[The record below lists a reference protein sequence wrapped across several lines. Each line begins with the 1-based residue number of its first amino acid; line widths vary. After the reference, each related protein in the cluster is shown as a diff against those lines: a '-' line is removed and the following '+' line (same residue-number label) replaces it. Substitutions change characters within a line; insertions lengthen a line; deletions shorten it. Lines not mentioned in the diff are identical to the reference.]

1 MPRGRPSK
9 NRHDIG
15 TALTVRIGPINL
27 GEFGGKEQ
35 INSTRISPMP
45 EQDSFPISN
54 RNRLRRR
61 HERGRFDR
69 ATVYDILDSAMVAH
83 IAYVID
89 GQPYCTPT
97 GFWREDDRLYWHG
110 SSASRMIRGQSAGV
124 PVCVTATHL
133 DAIVL
138 ARSGFH
144 HSVNYRS
151 VMAFGTAEVV
161 TDVDEKLRLMDG
173 FVDRLYPGRSREI
186 RPANA
191 QEVKATSFVV
201 MPIDEASGK
210 IRSTHV
216 SDDEEDYDLPIWAA
230 RIPVRQVLGEAEPCP
245 RQLAGLDVPAGMRGY
260 RAERPLDETLLEA
273 YRLHYPE

>member
-1 MPRGRPSK
+1 MP
-9 NRHDIG
+9 D
-15 TALTVRIGPINL
+15 T
-27 GEFGGKEQ
+27 
-35 INSTRISPMP
+35 
-45 EQDSFPISN
+45 SFPISN

-61 HERGRFDR
+61 HERGRFDK
-69 ATVYDILDSAMVAH
+69 ATVYDILDSAMLAH

-89 GQPYCTPT
+89 GQPFCTPT
-97 GFWREDDRLYWHG
+97 GFWREDDSLYWHG
-110 SSASRMIRGQSAGV
+110 SSASRMIRNQAAGL
-124 PVCVTATHL
+124 PVCLTVTHL

-151 VMAFGTAEVV
+151 VMAFGTARLVE
-161 TDVDEKLRLMDG
+161 DPLEKLRLMDG
-173 FVDRLYPGRSREI
+173 FVDRLYPGRSSEI

-216 SDDEEDYDLPIWAA
+216 SDDEEDYALPIWTA
-230 RIPVRQVLGEAEPCP
+230 RIPVRQVLGETDLCP
-245 RQLAGLDVPAGMRGY
+245 RQLPGLAVPEGMKGY
-260 RAERPLDETLLEA
+260 RDGRPLDETLLEA
-273 YRLHYPE
+273 YRQYDS

>member
-1 MPRGRPSK
+1 MPDSRE
-9 NRHDIG
+9 
-15 TALTVRIGPINL
+15 T
-27 GEFGGKEQ
+27 
-35 INSTRISPMP
+35 
-45 EQDSFPISN
+45 SFPVSN

-61 HERGRFDR
+61 HERGRFDH

-124 PVCVTATHL
+124 PVCLTATHL

-151 VMAFGTAEVV
+151 VMAFGTARL
-161 TDVDEKLRLMDG
+161 VDDPAEKVRLMDG
-173 FVDRLYPGRSREI
+173 FVDRLYPGRSRDI
-186 RPANA
+186 RPPTS
-191 QEVKATSFVV
+191 QEIKATSFVV

-216 SDDEEDYDLPIWAA
+216 QDDEEDYALPVWTA

-245 RQLAGLDVPAGMRGY
+245 RQRPGLAVPDGMKGYAAGR
-260 RAERPLDETLLEA
+260 RLDEVLLEA
-273 YRLHYPE
+273 YRTYSAAD

>member
-1 MPRGRPSK
+1 M
-9 NRHDIG
+9 DD
-15 TALTVRIGPINL
+15 T
-27 GEFGGKEQ
+27 
-35 INSTRISPMP
+35 
-45 EQDSFPISN
+45 SFPITS
-54 RNRLRRR
+54 RNRVRRR
-61 HERGRFDR
+61 QERGRFDR

-97 GFWREDDRLYWHG
+97 GFWREDDKLYWHG

-151 VMAFGTAEVV
+151 VMAFGTARLVS
-161 TDVDEKLRLMDG
+161 DAAEKSRALDG
-173 FVDRLYPGRSREI
+173 FVDRFFPGRSKEI
-186 RPANA
+186 RPPTG

-216 SDDEEDYDLPIWAA
+216 SDDEEDYSLPVWTA
-230 RIPVRQVLGEAEPCP
+230 RIPVRQVLGAPEPCP
-245 RQLAGLDVPAGMRGY
+245 RQLPGLDVPQGMKGYTAGRS
-260 RAERPLDETLLEA
+260 LDEVLLEA
-273 YRLHYPE
+273 YHTTYPA